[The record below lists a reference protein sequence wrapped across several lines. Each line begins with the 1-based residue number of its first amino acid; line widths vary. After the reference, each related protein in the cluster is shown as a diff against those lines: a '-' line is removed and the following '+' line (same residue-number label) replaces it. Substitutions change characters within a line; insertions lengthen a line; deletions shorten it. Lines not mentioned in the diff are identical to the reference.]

1 MLIIT
6 PPTHPRW
13 GWGGVGGGNRPSK
26 NWLYTG
32 NHSLILRAPSYS
44 TSNWTMNTGHSQN
57 MITNEFTK
65 YQTLIKEL
73 QTKIEIT
80 GGRKA
85 QEGGDICILIADS
98 Y

>member
-1 MLIIT
+1 
-6 PPTHPRW
+6 
-13 GWGGVGGGNRPSK
+13 
-26 NWLYTG
+26 
-32 NHSLILRAPSYS
+32 
-44 TSNWTMNTGHSQN
+44 